1 MARFVCVDAET
12 FEVGRAAW
20 PRHHFSHIFGNI
32 VDSRI
37 KKYKKI
43 KNMLSWNHEIGIPLY
58 IGPILARFMGLQTS
72 NGTAYKNKLRTKLHQ
87 ANITS
92 P

>member
-32 VDSRI
+32 VDFRI
-37 KKYKKI
+37 KKKKKKKKKK
-43 KNMLSWNHEIGIPLY
+43 KNYYMYMYVMRTHHTY
-58 IGPILARFMGLQTS
+58 QKVALAL
-72 NGTAYKNKLRTKLHQ
+72 
-87 ANITS
+87 
-92 P
+92 

>member
-32 VDSRI
+32 VDFPIKKI
-37 KKYKKI
+37 KKYVLWGILVFYGVSKKGE
-43 KNMLSWNHEIGIPLY
+43 LHFA
-58 IGPILARFMGLQTS
+58 AREHCRPFEPMEQC
-72 NGTAYKNKLRTKLHQ
+72 
-87 ANITS
+87 
-92 P
+92 